1 LKLDLKVGFKGG
13 IHMDMRLTNLINEE
27 LIELELKASKKEDVI
42 LEMVTL
48 LEKAGK
54 VSDREIYFKSVI
66 ERENLGS
73 TGIGKGIA
81 IPHGKS
87 DVINEVSI
95 AFGRSTRGIDFDSLD
110 DKPVNLVFLLAA
122 PKNVGGVYL
131 KALAQLSRLLRQ
143 QEFRESILS
152 ANNKSEVLDILAKAD
167 QADQ

>member
-1 LKLDLKVGFKGG
+1 
-13 IHMDMRLTNLINEE
+13 MDMRLTNLINEE

>member
-1 LKLDLKVGFKGG
+1 
-13 IHMDMRLTNLINEE
+13 MDMRLTSLINEE
-27 LIELELKASKKEDVI
+27 LIELELKSSKKEDVI
-42 LEMVTL
+42 LEMVNL
-48 LEKAGK
+48 LEKAKK
-54 VSDREIYFKSVI
+54 VTDKDIYFKSII

-87 DVINEVSI
+87 DVITEVAV
-95 AFGRSTRGIDFDSLD
+95 AFGRSARGIDFDSLD

-143 QEFRESILS
+143 QEFRESLLNS
-152 ANNKSEVLDILAKAD
+152 RTKSEVLEILSKAD
-167 QADQ
+167 QAEQ

>member
-1 LKLDLKVGFKGG
+1 
-13 IHMDMRLTNLINEE
+13 MDMKINNLINEN
-27 LIELELKASKKEDVI
+27 LIELELTSTRKEDVI
-42 LEMVTL
+42 REMVNL

-54 VSDREIYFKSVI
+54 VTDKELYFKSVI

-87 DVINEVSI
+87 DVITEVAI
-95 AFGRSTRGIDFDSLD
+95 VLGRSVRGIDFDSLD

-143 QEFRESILS
+143 QDFRESLIH
-152 ANNKSEVLDILAKAD
+152 ARTKSEVLEILTLAD

>member
-1 LKLDLKVGFKGG
+1 
-13 IHMDMRLTNLINEE
+13 MDMRLTNLINEE

-95 AFGRSTRGIDFDSLD
+95 AFGRSTKGIDFDSLD

-152 ANNKSEVLDILAKAD
+152 AGNKSEVLDILAKAD

>member
-1 LKLDLKVGFKGG
+1 
-13 IHMDMRLTNLINEE
+13 MDMRLTSLINED
-27 LIELELKASKKEDVI
+27 LIELDLTASKKEEVI
-42 LEMVTL
+42 QEMVNL
-48 LEKAGK
+48 LGKAGK
-54 VSDREIYFKSVI
+54 VTDKEIYFKSVI

-87 DVINEVSI
+87 DVITEVAV
-95 AFGRSTRGIDFDSLD
+95 AFGRSVRGIDFDSLD

-143 QEFRESILS
+143 QEFRESLIGS
-152 ANNKSEVLDILAKAD
+152 KTKSEVLEILSRAD
-167 QADQ
+167 QAEQ

>member
-1 LKLDLKVGFKGG
+1 
-13 IHMDMRLTNLINEE
+13 MDMKINNLINED
-27 LIELELKASKKEDVI
+27 LIELELASTRKEDVI
-42 LEMVTL
+42 REMVNL

-54 VSDREIYFKSVI
+54 VTDRELYFKSVI

-87 DVINEVSI
+87 DVITEVSI
-95 AFGRSTRGIDFDSLD
+95 VLGRSVRGIDFDSLD

-143 QEFRESILS
+143 QDFRESLIH
-152 ANNKSEVLDILAKAD
+152 ARTKSEVLEILTLAD